1 MPNNVLASGLIAVLL
16 VLPAGGV
23 AAQNEAPK
31 QAGMKVE
38 QGGPATQQ
46 PAKAEGKPMKTAS
59 AGGHRVEH
67 MFDDARHCLE
77 EATIADIIKCAEPYR
92 Y

>member
-1 MPNNVLASGLIAVLL
+1 MSNNVLASGLIAVLL

-31 QAGMKVE
+31 PAGIKVE
-38 QGGPATQQ
+38 QGAPATQTPSK
-46 PAKAEGKPMKTAS
+46 PASKPMKTAS
-59 AGGHRVEH
+59 AGSHRVEH
-67 MFDDARHCLE
+67 MFDDARHCLD

>member
-1 MPNNVLASGLIAVLL
+1 MSNNVLASGLIALLL

-23 AAQNEAPK
+23 AAQNDAPK
-31 QAGMKVE
+31 PAGMKVE
-38 QGGPATQQ
+38 QGTPAS
-46 PAKAEGKPMKTAS
+46 PAAAKPDEKPMKTAS
-59 AGGHRVEH
+59 AGGRRVEH

-77 EATIADIIKCAEPYR
+77 LPTIAEIIKCAEPYR

>member
-1 MPNNVLASGLIAVLL
+1 
-16 VLPAGGV
+16 
-23 AAQNEAPK
+23 
-31 QAGMKVE
+31 
-38 QGGPATQQ
+38 
-46 PAKAEGKPMKTAS
+46 MKTAS
-59 AGGHRVEH
+59 AGGHKVEH